1 MVSTTAIF
9 VTVVD
14 GFEEERCARDV
25 ASLVELLLAI
35 VNRPNHG
42 PDRQTRAMACE
53 CLRQLERNWPCL
65 LAEIVGHLWSLCQSE
80 RTHASQSY
88 HLLFTQ
94 VIRDIVTCKV
104 DVSIL
109 NTSVPLV
116 PFNLPQWVLGPTRE
130 ASALNYKELRRAMAF
145 LLEWPQVFTPCGM
158 MEFLHLIIPVAVAL
172 ELQASMLKVQFFSMI
187 YSYDPVLCHMVLMLY
202 SRFLDAFDGQERQI
216 ARRLV
221 SVSRE
226 AQGHPVF
233 RILALHWLLG
243 FFSGMSN
250 RVVERKNMVI
260 DMASSFYPTVFD
272 PLAVKALKLD
282 LLALCSLCL
291 ESQKSEHVSQADSLS
306 VVNLFKDGLVSV
318 SAFKWMPPWS
328 TETAVAFHTFYK
340 FLIGSLAHSEDDSI
354 KSKMLMD
361 STILRL
367 LQGMIVEMTM
377 EFQQLV
383 PTIVSFINRFL
394 GCNKH
399 CWLGERLLQTL
410 DEHLLP
416 KVSVDYKL
424 VAYFAIFDKIA
435 ENVAIPP
442 RGLLEVL
449 SNLVV
454 FLVKNHGPDTG
465 LRSWSQGI
473 KVLGICRTM
482 MMHHH
487 SSRLFLRLSRL
498 LAFTCLYFPDLE
510 VRDNARIYLRML
522 VCVPGKK
529 LRELLK
535 LGEMLPT
542 MAPSGESDTFFNVQI
557 PRLSHD
563 PRKSRNISAYV
574 HLERVV
580 PLLVKQSWSLA
591 LANLGFGNANADS
604 AKGIIDSEP
613 KSDDAVI
620 GIASDEPISS
630 ESLNVERQLEP
641 LRVMDAKISEMLGNL
656 RRHFS
661 SIPDFRHMPGIKV
674 KILCSLRFESD
685 PFSRTWGF
693 SPPSDNPNAADAL
706 PAIYATVLR
715 FSSSAPYGSIP
726 LYRIPFL
733 LGEPPKKSDSSVHKV
748 NSDIHAIENGAHE
761 DDSFRASV
769 TIELEP
775 LEPTP
780 GMVDVFL
787 ETNSGNGH
795 IIRGQLHGISVGIE
809 DMFLKAIIPSD
820 IPDSSVPLYYS
831 DLFTS
836 LWEACDGTSS
846 FGRETFPLKGGKGVA
861 AISGTRSVK
870 LLEVSASSVIQST
883 ERYLAP
889 FVVKVTGEPLSDI
902 VKDGGVMKD
911 IIWKDSVPDI
921 SDDATLAGANFEG
934 PLQLKYTDA
943 EDDMETYA
951 NYTSRNMGCIH
962 ILIFLP
968 PRYHLLLQME
978 VSDASTLVRIRT
990 DHWPCLAYIDDYLEA
1005 LYLA

>member
-410 DEHLLP
+410 DKHLLP

-889 FVVKVTGEPLSDI
+889 FVVKVTGEPLSDT

>member
-410 DEHLLP
+410 DKHLLP

-693 SPPSDNPNAADAL
+693 SPPSDNPDAADAL

-889 FVVKVTGEPLSDI
+889 FVVKVTGEPLSDT